1 MIIIGCVALIFIF
14 EKGNAMFTTEN
25 SLSFYCT
32 EPHTFMCENKRCIS
46 DIKKCDG
53 VNDCGDN
60 SDEEDCGIL
69 EAATLIVDD
78 NSCKPPHWF
87 QCKRRKKCISQVFL
101 CDGENDCGDFSDEEN
116 CKSSTLKALMS
127 SNSTCEENH
136 WQCDDKLCIAKEW
149 VCNGEV
155 DCLDGSD
162 ETTGCK
168 SNITCDGGFKCRSS
182 GLCIPKYAVCD
193 TFNDCADKSDEANCK
208 LLPVSPENCNI
219 DQRRYLCHDNIS
231 CIELHHLCDG
241 KPDCPDKSD
250 ESLLCSILKC
260 TPGHCSHDCVSF
272 PTGPKCLCP
281 VGFHTVNEKDCV
293 DINECEIY
301 GICDQKCRNNLGSYE
316 CYCDENYVLQ
326 SDKRT
331 CLAKNG
337 EALMVFST
345 VSELRGLFLQSHVY
359 FSLAKGLN
367 QAIGVDFDGEH
378 LYWTDVFSESESI
391 TRAREDGTHREL
403 IVTSGLVTPEDI
415 CIDWITKNLYFTD
428 SDMQHI
434 GVCTSDGSHCTVIM
448 NEDID
453 KPRGIVLNP
462 SVGFAGI
469 CDQKCRNNL
478 GSYECYC
485 DENYVLQSDK
495 RTCLAKNG
503 EALMVFSTVS
513 ELRGLFLQS
522 HVYFSLAKGLNQ
534 AIGVD
539 FDGEHLYWTDVF
551 SESES
556 ITRAREDGTHRELIV
571 TSGLVTPEDICI
583 DWITKN
589 LYFTDSDM
597 QHIGV
602 CTSDGSHCTVIM
614 NEDIDKPRGIVLNPS
629 VGEMYW
635 TDWGNFSKIGRSKM
649 DGSDYTVFVSDKIH
663 WPNGLALDYH
673 NERLYWTDAKH
684 TTIESIRL
692 DGTDRRTILEG
703 IVKHPYSIAVF
714 ENRLY
719 WSDWATQ
726 SLESCEKFTC
736 KNRKTLVTEINH
748 KIYGIRIHHSSMKNT
763 SIHNPCAGSLCSD
776 ICLLRGTS
784 YSCACPQEKT
794 LSSDKHTCLEDK
806 KKEFVI
812 AGTRNLLVSI
822 DYKLLGKHQ
831 VTTLPVDA
839 KEIGAIAY
847 NGESNSLIIFESWTK
862 TFLSMDLVFLITDSL
877 FTDLTIGAV
886 SSVQYDALGKNIYWC
901 DSVKATVNVYSLQTN
916 AKTVLLHDLEE
927 ESPIAMVLIPSE
939 GLMFVAFKKVFTVHI
954 DRMLMDGTSRTHV
967 IEQGLLGP
975 VNLMYDFQLS
985 RVFWTD
991 FDTGN
996 IESTSIEGDDRHG
1009 FRSLLTNPTG
1019 IASTSDNVFWSV
1031 RNSAK
1036 LFCSNKVQNRS
1047 LLLHRKLDLGFSDN
1061 ERIIHLVSVTPHR
1074 NAHHPCQVNN
1084 GNCSHICLVSR
1095 KDYSCACP
1103 LGLKLGTDQKN
1114 CYKPVVCEH
1123 HEFFCSKPMHCIPQS
1138 MRCNGHED
1146 CVGGEDEEGC
1156 KPKVQCPARHFQC
1169 ETGECIREEL
1179 ACNFHYDLVWSKI
1192 FAIPLIGSKSCTSN
1206 KFSCTNG
1213 LCIDKSLRCNGVD
1226 DCGDATDEMYC
1237 DVILDENGCR
1247 PSEFSCTQNKT
1258 ICLPLNAKCNGTSE
1272 CPHHE
1277 DETNCTKCHTEQ
1289 FECNNKKCISSQWVC
1304 DGANDCGDDSD
1315 ESPDLC
1321 VHHVF
1326 PSMPHVHV
1334 PCKDGFRCKNGN
1346 CIDMSL
1352 VCDGHENCYDGSDE
1366 YGSCS
1371 ERCETNNPCSQVC
1384 HPTPSGPMCSCLKGY
1399 QLSGNGH
1406 TCTDIKECSSDPPVC
1421 SQKCQERDGGFSCDC
1436 FDGFV
1441 IRADRIS
1448 CKGVGNPM
1456 EMVVSTFNEIYL
1468 YSQHKRSISVLFRQ
1482 ESPKITGLDVSLRT
1496 SHVYFSVQDLQTISR
1511 IHILSGKREFLSD
1524 IGYPKMLSVDW
1535 VTENVYYF
1543 DADTRSK
1550 SIKVCNFEQQKCA
1563 KILNITRDTDVSTL
1577 VVDPINKYLFYTQVH
1592 WWVFNTPTSIMYRCN
1607 LDGTSCF
1614 EMAESI
1620 KGLITG
1626 IAYDLNKKKLYYAN
1640 QHESVILRIDYDGK
1654 GQKTIANNVTRGL
1667 SLFEDHLYFLLPNGY
1682 MGKCRLYGENVFC
1695 DSFRLNGYQNGLFAI
1710 MQKSRQ
1716 PDGVNGCDSHNCTHL
1731 CIPSEIKPRC
1741 VCEISHI
1748 VDEGIDC
1755 HADQNE
1761 KLNNIKRPKLQVDYD
1776 NIQKIPVNQK
1786 SSGSLAA
1793 GIIAPLI
1800 IIAICIAAYYVFKR
1814 KSSGKFN
1821 VSVRFQ
1827 NPVFGALNN
1836 ALDERILSPDQHE
1849 YTNPIYNFKDED
1861 KRE

>member
-453 KPRGIVLNP
+453 KPRGIV
-462 SVGFAGI
+462 
-469 CDQKCRNNL
+469 
-478 GSYECYC
+478 
-485 DENYVLQSDK
+485 
-495 RTCLAKNG
+495 
-503 EALMVFSTVS
+503 
-513 ELRGLFLQS
+513 
-522 HVYFSLAKGLNQ
+522 
-534 AIGVD
+534 
-539 FDGEHLYWTDVF
+539 
-551 SESES
+551 
-556 ITRAREDGTHRELIV
+556 
-571 TSGLVTPEDICI
+571 
-583 DWITKN
+583 
-589 LYFTDSDM
+589 
-597 QHIGV
+597 
-602 CTSDGSHCTVIM
+602 DGSHCTVIM

-939 GLMFVAFKKVFTVHI
+939 GPKNTNN
-954 DRMLMDGTSRTHV
+954 
-967 IEQGLLGP
+967 
-975 VNLMYDFQLS
+975 NLIQIFI
-985 RVFWTD
+985 FW
-991 FDTGN
+991 FSFLAC
-996 IESTSIEGDDRHG
+996 IGDDRHG

-1103 LGLKLGTDQKN
+1103 LGLK
-1114 CYKPVVCEH
+1114 
-1123 HEFFCSKPMHCIPQS
+1123 
-1138 MRCNGHED
+1138 
-1146 CVGGEDEEGC
+1146 
-1156 KPKVQCPARHFQC
+1156 
-1169 ETGECIREEL
+1169 
-1179 ACNFHYDLVWSKI
+1179 LVWSKI